1 MTSRRHAHSHW
12 DEKFTLRRPTRVA
25 VLVSLLMGSALALPL
40 GATELESDDTWLAE
54 SDFPEVSIATGAGL
68 PISRTPAVASVIT
81 ADEIEAMGATD
92 IDTVLEA
99 VPGLHLARSTQGDTP
114 LYVIRGINLGF
125 NPQVLMLIN
134 GVPITSVYTG
144 NRGSLWGELPVQHV
158 ARIEVIR
165 GPGSALY
172 GADAFAGVI
181 NVITKTAAEIGGSE
195 IGLKVGSFSTQD
207 AWVLHGGN
215 WGAAQVSTFL
225 RVGRTEGHGRAID
238 ADAQTGWDAVLG
250 GTPVSLAPGPVNH
263 GRQLI
268 DGHVDLSLDAWRLR
282 MAYRERDRAGVG
294 AGVASA
300 LDPTGTSSNQAI
312 SADLSYERAQ
322 VTPDLGVKMQASVM
336 HYKELSDLTLFPA
349 GFQGFDG
356 NPFQDGMI
364 GNPAKWERHVR
375 LGATLTY
382 TGWIDHR
389 VVMGLGADRQ
399 SLYKATESKNF
410 NPDFSRIGQ
419 GSVADVIDVTQTLP
433 FILPHTRT
441 NTHLY
446 VQDEWRVAKDWTL
459 TSGVRHDQTS
469 DFGSSLNPRLA
480 LVWDATYNVTAKLL
494 YGSAYR
500 APSFVELYS
509 QNNPVVEGNPNLKP
523 EKIRTLEAAI
533 TWQPDGRWQLSGNV
547 FHYEMRN
554 LIRQIDRR
562 YENIGRQNGQGLELE
577 ASYRA
582 TPRWVLRGN
591 YSLQRSVDKTSDRD
605 AANSPKHQLYARSD
619 WRWAEGWSA
628 HAQLNWISERPRV
641 AEDDRDP
648 LKGYETLDLTV
659 RKAKGLHGWDVALSV
674 RNLFDADVR
683 EPSPYDQS
691 QAQPFVSIPNDYP
704 QAGRSVSLQAT
715 YRF

>member
-1 MTSRRHAHSHW
+1 MTNRRHARLNG
-12 DEKFTLRRPTRVA
+12 KVARIRPTSVA
-25 VLVSLLMGSALALPL
+25 MLVSLLMSPSMALAV
-40 GATELESDDTWLAE
+40 GTLEPEADDPWLAE
-54 SDFPEVSIATGAGL
+54 GEFPEVSIATGAGL
-68 PISRTPAVASVIT
+68 PISRAPAVASVIT

-92 IDTVLEA
+92 IDTVLES

-144 NRGSLWGELPVQHV
+144 NRGSVWGDLPVQNV

-181 NVITKTAAEIGGSE
+181 NVITKTATEIGGSE
-195 IGLKVGSFSTQD
+195 VGLKVGSFDSQD
-207 AWVLHGGN
+207 AWFMHGGT
-215 WGAAQVSTFL
+215 WGAAQVATFL
-225 RVGRTEGHGRAID
+225 RVGRTDGHGRTVD
-238 ADAQTGWDAVLG
+238 ADAQTGWDSALG
-250 GTPVSLAPGPVNH
+250 GPPVSLAPGPVNH

-282 MAYRERDRAGVG
+282 MAYRERDRMGVG

-300 LDPTGTSSNQAI
+300 LDPTGKSMSQHV
-312 SADLSYERAQ
+312 SADLSYELAQ
-322 VTPDLGVKMQASVM
+322 VAADLDVKMQASVM
-336 HYKELSDLTLFPA
+336 DYKELSNLTLFPA
-349 GFQGFDG
+349 GFQGFYGD
-356 NPFQDGMI
+356 PFQDGLI
-364 GNPAKWERHVR
+364 GNPAKWERNAR

-382 TGWIDHR
+382 TGWTDHR
-389 VVMGLGADRQ
+389 VVVGLGADHQ
-399 SLYKATESKNF
+399 SLYKITESKNF

-419 GSVADVIDVTQTLP
+419 GSTADVIDVTDTLP
-433 FILPHTRT
+433 FIRPHSRT
-441 NTHLY
+441 SKHLY
-446 VQDEWRVAKDWTL
+446 LQDEWRMAKDWTL
-459 TSGVRHDQTS
+459 TSGLRHDQTS
-469 DFGSSLNPRLA
+469 DFGTSVNPRLA
-480 LVWDATYNVTAKLL
+480 LVWDATYNVTTKLL

-523 EKIRTLEAAI
+523 EEIRTLEAAI

-562 YENIGRQNGQGLELE
+562 YENIGRQNGHGLEIE
-577 ASYRA
+577 TSYRV
-582 TPRWVLRGN
+582 TPQWVLSGN
-591 YSLQRSVDKTSDRD
+591 YSLQRSVDRASDSD
-605 AANSPKHQLYARSD
+605 AANAPQHQIYARSD
-619 WRWAEGWSA
+619 WRWSQGWSA
-628 HAQLNWISERPRV
+628 HVQLNWVSERARV
-641 AEDDRDP
+641 AEDDRTP

-659 RKAKGLHGWDVALSV
+659 RKLMGLRGWDMALSV
-674 RNLFDADVR
+674 RNLLDADVR
-683 EPSPYDQS
+683 EPTPYDRS
-691 QAQPFVSIPNDYP
+691 LAQPFVSIPNDYP

>member
-1 MTSRRHAHSHW
+1 
-12 DEKFTLRRPTRVA
+12 
-25 VLVSLLMGSALALPL
+25 VLVWLLMNTALVLPL
-40 GATELESDDTWLAE
+40 GATELESDDAWLAE
-54 SDFPEVSIATGAGL
+54 EDFPEVSIATGSGL
-68 PISRTPAVASVIT
+68 PLSRTPAVASVIT
-81 ADEIEAMGATD
+81 ADDIEAMGATD
-92 IDTVLEA
+92 IDTVLET
-99 VPGLHLARSTQGDTP
+99 VPGVHLARSTQGDTP

-134 GVPITSVYTG
+134 GVPITTVYTG
-144 NRGSLWGELPVQHV
+144 NRGSGWGGLPIQHV

-181 NVITKTAAEIGGSE
+181 NVITKTASEIGGSE
-195 IGLKVGSFSTQD
+195 VGLKIGSFHTQD
-207 AWVLHGGN
+207 AWFMHGGS
-215 WGAAQVSTFL
+215 WGAAQVATFL
-225 RVGRTEGHGRAID
+225 RLGRTEGHRRTVE

-250 GTPVSLAPGPVNH
+250 GSPVSLAPGPVNH

-282 MAYRERDRAGVG
+282 MAYRARDRVG
-294 AGVASA
+294 AGSGVASA
-300 LDPTGTSSNQAI
+300 LDPNGSSMSQNV
-312 SADLSYERAQ
+312 SADLSYEQAQ
-322 VTPDLGVKMQASVM
+322 VAPDLGVKVQASVM
-336 HYKELSDLTLFPA
+336 HYKELSSLTLFPA

-356 NPFQDGMI
+356 NAFQDGLI
-364 GNPAKWERHVR
+364 GSPAKWERNVR
-375 LGATLTY
+375 LGTTLTY

-389 VVMGLGADRQ
+389 VMLGLGADRQ
-399 SLYKATESKNF
+399 SLYKATDRKNF
-410 NPDFSRIGQ
+410 NVDFSRIGL
-419 GSVADVIDVTQTLP
+419 GSTADVADVTEALT
-433 FILPHTRT
+433 FIRPHART
-441 NTHLY
+441 NKHLY

-459 TSGVRHDQTS
+459 TSGVRHDETS
-469 DFGSSLNPRLA
+469 DFGSSVNPRLA

-547 FHYEMRN
+547 FHYAMRN

-562 YENIGRQNGQGLELE
+562 YENIGRQNGQGLEIE

-582 TPRWVLRGN
+582 SPRWMLKGN
-591 YSLQRSVDKTSDRD
+591 YSLQRSVDKASDRD
-605 AANSPKHQLYARSD
+605 AANAPKHQLHASSD
-619 WRWAEGWSA
+619 WRWPDGWSA
-628 HAQLNWISERPRV
+628 QAQLNWISERPRV

-648 LKGYETLDLTV
+648 LEGYETLDLTL
-659 RKAKGLHGWDVALSV
+659 RKSKGLRGWDMALSV
-674 RNLFDADVR
+674 HNVFDADVR
-683 EPSPYDQS
+683 EPTPYDRS
-691 QAQPFVSIPNDYP
+691 LTQPFVSIPNDFP

>member
-1 MTSRRHAHSHW
+1 MTNKRHAGLSQ
-12 DEKFTLRRPTRVA
+12 TITRIRPTGVA
-25 VLVSLLMGSALALPL
+25 VLVSLLMNPSMATSLEVLAPE
-40 GATELESDDTWLAE
+40 TDDPWLAE
-54 SDFPEVSIATGAGL
+54 GEYQEVSIATGAGL
-68 PISRTPAVASVIT
+68 PISRAPAVASVIT

-92 IDTVLEA
+92 IDTVLET

-144 NRGSLWGELPVQHV
+144 NRGSVWGDLPVQHV

-195 IGLKVGSFSTQD
+195 VGLKVGSFDTQD
-207 AWVLHGGN
+207 AWFMHGGT
-215 WGAAQVSTFL
+215 WGAAQVATFL
-225 RVGRTEGHGRAID
+225 RVGRTDGHGRTVD
-238 ADAQTGWDAVLG
+238 ADAQTGWDSKLVGA
-250 GTPVSLAPGPVNH
+250 PVSLAPGPVNH

-282 MAYRERDRAGVG
+282 MAYRERDRVGTG

-300 LDPTGTSSNQAI
+300 LDPTGKSMNQYV
-312 SADLSYERAQ
+312 SADLSYERTQ
-322 VTPDLGVKMQASVM
+322 LTPELGVKLQASVM
-336 HYKELSDLTLFPA
+336 HYKELSNLTLFPA

-356 NPFQDGMI
+356 DPFQDGLI
-364 GNPAKWERHVR
+364 GNPAKWERNAR

-382 TGWIDHR
+382 TGWTDHR
-389 VVMGLGADRQ
+389 VVMGLGADHQ
-399 SLYKATESKNF
+399 ALYKITESKNF

-419 GSVADVIDVTQTLP
+419 GSAADVIDVTDTLP
-433 FILPHTRT
+433 FIRPHART
-441 NTHLY
+441 SKHLY
-446 VQDEWRVAKDWTL
+446 LQDEWRMAKDWTL
-459 TSGVRHDQTS
+459 TSGLRHDQTS
-469 DFGSSLNPRLA
+469 DFGTSVNPRLA
-480 LVWDATYNVTAKLL
+480 LIWDATYNVTTKLL

-509 QNNPVVEGNPNLKP
+509 QNNPVVEGNPDLKA

-533 TWQPDGRWQLSGNV
+533 TWQPDGRWLLSGNV

-562 YENIGRQNGQGLELE
+562 YQNIGRQNGNGLEIE

-582 TPRWVLRGN
+582 SSQWLLSGN
-591 YSLQRSVDKTSDRD
+591 YSLQRSVDLASDHD
-605 AANSPKHQLYARSD
+605 AANAPQHQIYARAD
-619 WRWAEGWSA
+619 WRLSPTWSA
-628 HAQLNWISERPRV
+628 HAQLNWVSERPRE
-641 AEDDRDP
+641 AEDDRAP
-648 LKGYETLDLTV
+648 LAGYETLDLTV
-659 RKAKGLHGWDVALSV
+659 RKLAGPQGWSMALSV
-674 RNLFDADVR
+674 RNVFDADVR
-683 EPSPYDQS
+683 EPTPYDQS
-691 QAQPFVSIPNDYP
+691 AMQPFVSIPNDYP